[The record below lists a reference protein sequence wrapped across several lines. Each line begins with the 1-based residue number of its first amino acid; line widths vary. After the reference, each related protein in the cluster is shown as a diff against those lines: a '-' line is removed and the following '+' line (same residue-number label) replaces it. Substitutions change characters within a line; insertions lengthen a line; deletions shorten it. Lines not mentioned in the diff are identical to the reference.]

1 MPPTLC
7 DTWSYLKIMS
17 TLVGWYCATLLGF
30 VSTQRAVYRACRF
43 ISSEN
48 VLFVKCIQAMS
59 SHPLIPKTLHPIL
72 QEYTNDAPVHSHEI
86 DHDLLRYIGQKYNV
100 VLASTPVHTG
110 MVAIVFYG
118 TMDEKPVVVKL
129 AKRRIGHRIVEGCA
143 HLRLLWRVMVW
154 LSRWSANVASAC
166 DALATVIESTDY
178 LRMQCDL
185 THEQRAMR
193 SVRDH
198 LRPLQALSVGTSS
211 ICNHRNRISVPY
223 VCSDPDDQRAPDFF
237 IMERVHGVPAFQLS
251 DRRLKRRCVSLVQYF
266 ILTQALLL
274 DYYHTDM
281 HSGNVLF
288 DYDEETDS
296 LTMGV
301 YDYGMHV
308 RVGDDERAFMS
319 NILELLMGNEDANKD
334 TFDAVRFCRLM
345 FEMDH
350 VPMHGATHH
359 LRELCAHCGKDLLTG
374 AFNAETVHR
383 FIAEVSLIVGFKPKL
398 RERNMQLLLGTSM
411 VNSLTYELSDNDM
424 SVLAESGVRV
434 YEDLVLS

>member
-1 MPPTLC
+1 MRPTLLVA
-7 DTWSYLKIMS
+7 WSYVKIMS
-17 TLVGWYCATLLGF
+17 TVVGWYCATLLGF
-30 VSTQRAVYRACRF
+30 VSTQRAVFRACRF

-59 SHPLIPKTLHPIL
+59 SHPFIPKTLHPIL
-72 QEYTNDAPVHSHEI
+72 QAYTNDAPVHAHEI
-86 DHDLLRYIGQKYNV
+86 DHELLRYIGQKYNV
-100 VLASTPVHTG
+100 VLASTPAHTG

-129 AKRRIGHRIVEGCA
+129 AKMRIGHRIVYGCA
-143 HLRLLWRVMVW
+143 HLRLLWQVMML

-166 DALATVIESTDY
+166 DALATVIESNDY
-178 LRMQCDL
+178 LLMQCDL

-193 SVRDH
+193 AVRDRW
-198 LRPLQALSVGTSS
+198 RPLQAQSSDTSS
-211 ICNHRNRISVPY
+211 ICNHRNRINVPY
-223 VCSDPDDQRAPDFF
+223 VCSDPDDPRATDFF

-251 DRRLKRRCVSLVQYF
+251 DKRLKRRCVSLVQYF
-266 ILTQALLL
+266 ILAQALLL

-288 DYDEETDS
+288 DYDEDADT

-308 RVGDDERAFMS
+308 RVGNDERAFMS
-319 NILELLMGNEDANKD
+319 SILELLMGNEDTNKE
-334 TFDAVRFCRLM
+334 TFDAMRFCFLM

-350 VPMHGATHH
+350 VPMHNTAH
-359 LRELCAHCGKDLLTG
+359 LRDLCAHCGKDMLTG
-374 AFNAETVHR
+374 AFNPEAMHR
-383 FIAEVSLIVGFKPKL
+383 FIAEVSLIIGCKPKL
-398 RERNMQLLLGTSM
+398 REKNMQLLLGTSM
-411 VNSLTYELSDNDM
+411 VNSLTYELSDSDV
-424 SVLAESGVRV
+424 SVLAEIGVRV